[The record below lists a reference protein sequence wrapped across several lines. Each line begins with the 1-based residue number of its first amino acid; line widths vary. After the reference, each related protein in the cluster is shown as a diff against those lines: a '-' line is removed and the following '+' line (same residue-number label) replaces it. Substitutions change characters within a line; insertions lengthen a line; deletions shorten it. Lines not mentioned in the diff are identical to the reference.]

1 MFDAQWPQEGVKT
14 AGARV
19 AVCESIQ
26 SSKFWAH
33 PRYEDRCSR
42 CDSQKSPYYKQYC
55 EENLQHLGPRHSA
68 ISDLTWYESLLV
80 ARVHPVISVV
90 TLLATCQL
98 CFAGHVCNYFVKV
111 FEWFQELP
119 TLLRNKKWFLVK
131 RRKSLLK
138 PTFRTRQKKPTA
150 KRSLTS

>member
-1 MFDAQWPQEGVKT
+1 MFDAQWPQEGVTT
-14 AGARV
+14 AGERAG
-19 AVCESIQ
+19 AAETIQ
-26 SSKFWAH
+26 SSKFLAH

-42 CDSQKSPYYKQYC
+42 CDSKQSPYYKQYC

-68 ISDLTWYESLLV
+68 ISELTWYESLLV

-90 TLLATCQL
+90 TLLATGQL

-119 TLLRNKKWFLVK
+119 TLLRN
-131 RRKSLLK
+131 
-138 PTFRTRQKKPTA
+138 
-150 KRSLTS
+150 